1 MPWNKKKMS
10 CKDEVKTDYSREHI
24 LLYVVHRDKSRYFS
38 LRLILVPFSVPFV
51 THTWVFPG
59 PEKSAQDGWTIGA
72 LRSICRLILP
82 SSGTRSAKTFAIS
95 MEISDMHECLTSL
108 PRRLMPPL
116 QHLHLQKGCWWF
128 SATSAPP
135 KFCKG
140 LTAQSHGKFSLLIWD
155 RNCMKLFSCV
165 GKIQFGNLKWE
176 GPKLLLWEEK
186 RGGER
191 HRKHRE
197 TRGKLGKGN

>member
-1 MPWNKKKMS
+1 MGRARWHKKAESLWLAPLLPPFRICWVCLEIKKKMS

-24 LLYVVHRDKSRYFS
+24 LLYVVHRDKPHYFS
-38 LRLILVPFSVPFV
+38 LHLILVPFSVPFV

-59 PEKSAQDGWTIGA
+59 PENSVQDGWTIGA

-116 QHLHLQKGCWWF
+116 QHLHLQKGCWWL
-128 SATSAPP
+128 SASSAPP
-135 KFCKG
+135 KHC
-140 LTAQSHGKFSLLIWD
+140 LIPW
-155 RNCMKLFSCV
+155 
-165 GKIQFGNLKWE
+165 KI
-176 GPKLLLWEEK
+176 
-186 RGGER
+186 
-191 HRKHRE
+191 
-197 TRGKLGKGN
+197 